1 MNTYK
6 NTSPTKEGM
15 NDARKQQSGF
25 NHLELEQLGL
35 AGVKEQFDILAVTQH
50 LTGLEIKTTGGNYCR
65 LEDESCPICGHSGSF
80 TLFPESQRF
89 ECFSASCGS
98 SGDVF
103 DLLVA
108 MGTASTPYDAANK
121 LLRGE
126 LGTIEPVKLPMC
138 NPVPRIEHNVA
149 PERIQMLF
157 ADTAKYYQSQLESNA
172 SKMKALQDARHH
184 SASVILGLSI
194 GFATGNLHGF
204 LFKQGYSEEEVL
216 ASGLVKKRKNTYR
229 DLFPYG
235 VYVFPHFGRNE
246 EVSRFTFKD
255 PKKDKQWQLARAFW
269 LNGVCF
275 YGEDSLELQGP
286 VVLVEGEHDLISLVD
301 AGWKG
306 PVLATIGTLSRDQK
320 TWMTENLAER
330 QVVTFFDTDD
340 AGDGY
345 REAVAALGLKDLIQV
360 RLPQEHKDI
369 DEYLHSKAPL
379 PLSEIVE
386 QYTISVEPQTAVPEV
401 QREIAQDGEPVIT
414 PIATFEPTDFND
426 SRNADRLVALVGHD
440 LRYVAEMDSYLIYN
454 GHHWEVDKSNQ
465 AMKYARKVGESIVD
479 IGNRKLRSAQEA
491 ESDAREK
498 FARSV
503 VRFGNECLNRGRMS
517 SMLDVAQA
525 SLAVGADELNA
536 DPMLLGVANGVINL
550 CTGQHEPARREHL
563 ITRYSPVA
571 YDANATCPRWEQF
584 VNEVCCGDPLMVTFM
599 QQCVGYW
606 VTGRTDEQLLFFLY
620 GHGCNGKSTFMS
632 VIQKLLGTYAH
643 QINSDVLLQNRFG
656 PTSGPN
662 AALTKLVGSRLVVAN
677 ELPEGSRMN
686 ENEIKTM
693 TGGDVIVARAPYA
706 KTEMEYHST
715 FSLIM
720 VGNHKPV
727 IRDTSHAMWRRMM
740 ILPFEASFEKS
751 KLDPQLMDKLEAELP
766 GILNW
771 AIRGTKKWVARSIKN
786 SIPPRIAKL
795 LCTYQDESD
804 LLGLFLTERTASEEG
819 QWIHSDE
826 LYDAFK
832 EWATRDGE
840 WSMTRSIMT
849 KKLGE
854 RGFKKGRKNNK
865 AAILGL
871 RLLSSY
877 GDADSTIETPP
888 EPAGGYS
895 V

>member
-1 MNTYK
+1 M
-6 NTSPTKEGM
+6 
-15 NDARKQQSGF
+15 
-25 NHLELEQLGL
+25 ELEQIGL
-35 AGVKEQFDILAVTQH
+35 SAVKERFDILAVTQL
-50 LTGLEIKTTGGNYCR
+50 LTDLEIKAAGGNYCR

-80 TLFPESQRF
+80 TLYPESQRY

-98 SGDVF
+98 SGDVY

-108 MGTASTPYDAANK
+108 MGAASTPYDAANK

-126 LGTIEPVKLPMC
+126 LGTIEPVKLPEC
-138 NPVPRIEHNVA
+138 SPKPRMQYNAA

-157 ADTAKYYQSQLESNA
+157 ADTAKYYQSQLEGNLP
-172 SKMKALQDARHH
+172 KLKALQDARQH

-204 LFKQGYSEEEVL
+204 LFQQGYSEDEIL
-216 ASGLVKKRKNTYR
+216 ASGLVKKRGNAYR

-235 VYVFPHFGRNE
+235 VYVFPHFDRNE

-255 PKKDKQWQLARAFW
+255 PKKEKLWQLARESW

-275 YGEDSLELQGP
+275 YGEDSLEIQGP
-286 VVLVEGEHDLISLVD
+286 VAVVEGEHDLVSLVD
-301 AGWKG
+301 ADWGG

-320 TWMTENLAER
+320 TWMTQNLAER
-330 QVVTFFDTDD
+330 EVVTFFDTDD

-345 REAVAALGLKDLIQV
+345 REAVTALGLKDLIQV
-360 RLPQEHKDI
+360 KLPQEHKDI
-369 DEYLHSKAPL
+369 DEYLHSDSPL
-379 PLSEIVE
+379 TLTEIVDRF
-386 QYTISVEPQTAVPEV
+386 TITEETKAEV
-401 QREIAQDGEPVIT
+401 QEVKPGLAIEDNPVVT
-414 PIATFEPTDFND
+414 PIRTFEPTDFND

-454 GHHWEVDKSNQ
+454 GHHWEADKSNQ

-479 IGNRKLRSAQEA
+479 IGGRQLRSAQES

-503 VRFGNECLNRGRMS
+503 VRFGNECLNRSRMS

-525 SLAVGADELNA
+525 SLTVSADELNA
-536 DPMLLGVANGVINL
+536 DPMLLGVANGVVNL
-550 CTGQHEPARREHL
+550 RTGQHESARREHL

-571 YDANATCPRWEQF
+571 YDANATCSRWEQF
-584 VNEVCCGDPLMVTFM
+584 INEICCGDHQLAEFI
-599 QQCVGYW
+599 QRCVGYW
-606 VTGRTDEQLLFFLY
+606 ITGRTDEQLLFYLY

-632 VIQKLLGTYAH
+632 VIQHLLGTYAH

-706 KTEMEYHST
+706 KTEMEYRST
-715 FSLIM
+715 FSLVI
-720 VGNHKPV
+720 VGNHKAV
-727 IRDTSHAMWRRMM
+727 IRDNSHGMWRRMLL
-740 ILPFEASFEKS
+740 LPFEASFNKS
-751 KLDPQLMDKLEAELP
+751 QLDPQLTVKLEAELP

-771 AIRGTKKWVARSIKN
+771 AIRGTSEWRSKGIKS
-786 SIPPRIAKL
+786 SIPPRIAQL
-795 LCTYQDESD
+795 IRSYQDESD
-804 LLGLFLTERTASEEG
+804 LLGQFLTERAASEEG
-819 QWIHSDE
+819 QWIHTDE

-849 KKLGE
+849 KKLVE

-871 RLLSSY
+871 RLLSPY
-877 GDADSTIETPP
+877 GDAGSTIETPP